1 METLK
6 NKIALITGAGRGIG
20 RAIALALAKE
30 GVQVALMGRTE
41 KSLQETAAQITKMG
55 IKTAFATADVAE
67 MSQVNEAVAK
77 LTAELGPI
85 NILVNN
91 AGIGKFGT
99 FMELDPAEWE
109 QIIRV
114 NLLGVYYTTRAV
126 LPAMIEAQSGD
137 IINIGS
143 TSGLRAGAG
152 SSAYSAS
159 KFALQGLTEALMYEV
174 RKHNIRV
181 TALNPSTVA
190 TDLALELNL
199 TDGDPARV
207 MQAEDLAELLISQ
220 LKLNRRVFVK
230 SSAIWSTNP

>member
-6 NKIALITGAGRGIG
+6 NKIALVTGAGRGIG

-30 GVQVALMGRTE
+30 GVQVALLGRTE
-41 KSLQETAAQITKMG
+41 KSLQETAAQITNMG
-55 IKTAFATADVAE
+55 VKTAFATADVAE
-67 MSQVNEAVAK
+67 MSQVNKAVAK

-99 FMELDPAEWE
+99 FLELDPVEWE

-114 NLLGVYYTTRAV
+114 NLMGVYYTTRAV
-126 LPAMIEAQSGD
+126 LPAMIEAQTGD

-143 TSGLRAGAG
+143 TSGLRASAG

-181 TALNPSTVA
+181 MGLNPSTVA
-190 TDLALELNL
+190 TDLAFELSL

-207 MQAEDLAELLISQ
+207 MQPEDLAELLISQ